1 MAKTYVL
8 DRVAA
13 DLARGSTHPAIQ
25 RLSSLV
31 AAYPNDLDL
40 RRRLAAVH
48 RRVGNRIQ
56 AGRWDYLTIGAD
68 AGDTHAFERAFPAA
82 SARLREVR
90 WPHRAGQAATAY
102 ARNRLAKL
110 VEAAEAER
118 PDGGAERPDG
128 RAVRP
133 DGRAVHPG
141 GRAVRPGGGSA
152 AAAPA
157 GKPAGA
163 GSGWPTRSAIL
174 RAAAYSLRAGLPI
187 RRVSAHYRRLER
199 SSQITGILLA
209 AAAVAAAA
217 LVLVG
222 LITVVQWIVQ

>member
-13 DLARGSTHPAIQ
+13 DLARGLTHPAIQ

-68 AGDTHAFERAFPAA
+68 VHDTRAFERAFPSAI
-82 SARLREVR
+82 ARLREVW
-90 WPHRAGQAATAY
+90 WPHRAGHAATAY
-102 ARNRLAKL
+102 ARSRLAKL
-110 VEAAEAER
+110 VAAAEAER
-118 PDGGAERPDG
+118 PA
-128 RAVRP
+128 
-133 DGRAVHPG
+133 
-141 GRAVRPGGGSA
+141 RPGRGTRSGSGTA
-152 AAAPA
+152 RRSALAVTWLAAAPA
-157 GKPAGA
+157 ATRRLAAGSLAWAVARGRQLRQTPRTGAPGTRRLHAGLLLAGA
-163 GSGWPTRSAIL
+163 
-174 RAAAYSLRAGLPI
+174 
-187 RRVSAHYRRLER
+187 
-199 SSQITGILLA
+199 
-209 AAAVAAAA
+209 VALA

-222 LITVVQWIVQ
+222 LVTVIEWIVQ

>member
-13 DLARGSTHPAIQ
+13 DLARGFTHPAIQ

-31 AAYPNDLDL
+31 AVYPNDLDL
-40 RRRLAAVH
+40 RRRLAAAH

-68 AGDTHAFERAFPAA
+68 TGETLAFERAFPAA

-102 ARNRLAKL
+102 ARGRLAKL
-110 VEAAEAER
+110 VAAAEAER
-118 PDGGAERPDG
+118 PAGGAGTGAR
-128 RAVRP
+128 
-133 DGRAVHPG
+133 
-141 GRAVRPGGGSA
+141 
-152 AAAPA
+152 PA
-157 GKPAGA
+157 G
-163 GSGWPTRSAIL
+163 WW
-174 RAAAYSLRAGLPI
+174 
-187 RRVSAHYRRLER
+187 
-199 SSQITGILLA
+199 
-209 AAAVAAAA
+209 AAAVARPRAAGASLRARTMPTWRGFLRSWHLARTLLAIAAVMAVA

-222 LITVVQWIVQ
+222 LVTVVQWIVQ

>member
-13 DLARGSTHPAIQ
+13 DLARGFTHPAIQ

-68 AGDTHAFERAFPAA
+68 THDTHAFERAFPSAA
-82 SARLREVR
+82 TRLREVK
-90 WPHRAGQAATAY
+90 WPHRAGAAATAY

-110 VEAAEAER
+110 VAAAAAER
-118 PDGGAERPDG
+118 PAAVPTGAAPVAGSNGSAGSGARR
-128 RAVRP
+128 RA
-133 DGRAVHPG
+133 PG
-141 GRAVRPGGGSA
+141 GRSGSLVPLLAQWRRFGRSRRFTSISLAVA
-152 AAAPA
+152 A
-157 GKPAGA
+157 
-163 GSGWPTRSAIL
+163 
-174 RAAAYSLRAGLPI
+174 
-187 RRVSAHYRRLER
+187 
-199 SSQITGILLA
+199 LA
-209 AAAVAAAA
+209 AAT
-217 LVLVG
+217 LVVVG
-222 LITVVQWIVQ
+222 LVTVAQWIVQ

>member
-13 DLARGSTHPAIQ
+13 DLARGCTHPAIQ

-68 AGDTHAFERAFPAA
+68 VQDTRAFERAFPSAV
-82 SARLREVR
+82 ARLREVR

-102 ARNRLAKL
+102 ARRRLAKL
-110 VEAAEAER
+110 M
-118 PDGGAERPDG
+118 
-128 RAVRP
+128 
-133 DGRAVHPG
+133 
-141 GRAVRPGGGSA
+141 A
-152 AAAPA
+152 AAAAEKPPVRETVRREKAPA
-157 GKPAGA
+157 GPA
-163 GSGWPTRSAIL
+163 PRV
-174 RAAAYSLRAGLPI
+174 AARI
-187 RRVSAHYRRLER
+187 
-199 SSQITGILLA
+199 LA
-209 AAAVAAAA
+209 AVRSLGRRPSSRVATTAVAVVAAP
-217 LVLVG
+217 LVVIGLV
-222 LITVVQWIVQ
+222 TVLQWIA

>member
-13 DLARGSTHPAIQ
+13 DLARGFTHPAIQ

-68 AGDTHAFERAFPAA
+68 SRDTRAFERAFP
-82 SARLREVR
+82 SAVTRLRAVR
-90 WPHRAGQAATAY
+90 WPHRAGHAATTY

-110 VEAAEAER
+110 VAAAAAER
-118 PDGGAERPDG
+118 PAPATGA
-128 RAVRP
+128 VTNQ
-133 DGRAVHPG
+133 
-141 GRAVRPGGGSA
+141 SA
-152 AAAPA
+152 AA
-157 GKPAGA
+157 
-163 GSGWPTRSAIL
+163 GSGPPTARRSLPGNQPRAVYASHPARPGPAAA
-174 RAAAYSLRAGLPI
+174 RAAARRLAA
-187 RRVSAHYRRLER
+187 RRVAARKVAARLVQVLSR
-199 SSQITGILLA
+199 WRTLRQSPSFAGILV
-209 AAAVAAAA
+209 AVAVLVAAP